1 MKQTAEKIRMIL
13 LGTLLCLTGCS
24 SPEHTSRHASSSSV
38 NEFTQK
44 YVLTAFYGNE
54 EDRNAFLNEKKKEG
68 VLHNISWDQSSGS
81 ITVTASLTQ
90 AQYWVQEAE
99 NEIEQNAVSIQKDD
113 GYSLAVNASDTE
125 ITITASPDS
134 DLKAMEKT
142 VNRDLMAME
151 IHQVFSGIS
160 SWHVDVNV
168 INADTNASVKTFS
181 LPEEQPQ
188 FDESIWK

>member
-1 MKQTAEKIRMIL
+1 MKQTTEKICMIL
-13 LGTLLCLTGCS
+13 LGSLLFLAGCS
-24 SPEHTSRHASSSSV
+24 SPENTSDHASTSSV

-54 EDRNAFLNEKKKEG
+54 EDRNAFLNEKKEEG
-68 VLHNISWDQSSGS
+68 VLHKISWDQNSGS

-142 VNRDLMAME
+142 VNKDLMAME

-168 INADTNASVKTFS
+168 INADTDASVKTFS
-181 LPEEQPQ
+181 LPDDHLQL
-188 FDESIWK
+188 DESIWK